1 MEFTNVSEALRSLLK
16 SRSITYK
23 DLADKLDMSES
34 GIKKLLTSDDISF
47 NKLNAILSVLDV
59 TLKDLI
65 SLKSQGYAK
74 LTEKQENFLIKHP
87 QHLNFFIQL
96 HHHWIDVEAL
106 KAENHKL
113 SKAKMN
119 QYIDDLVKI
128 EVLEWVDGKL
138 TSSLKDGFTTSD
150 KFNEQ
155 LQKRM
160 YGVVIGSLKNADEY
174 KKSPW
179 LYEGFGHFDLT
190 HKSALELKMAL
201 DDLMKEFSKRTDR
214 EKKLH
219 KKSDLVHCTALLI
232 NTDLKVKDVFPI

>member
-1 MEFTNVSEALRSLLK
+1 MEFTNVSEPLRNLLK
-16 SRSITYK
+16 SRNITYK

-47 NKLNAILSVLDV
+47 NKLNAILSFLDV
-59 TLKDLI
+59 PLKDLI

-74 LTEKQENFLIKHP
+74 LTEKQEIFLSKHP

-96 HHHWIDVEAL
+96 HHHLMNLEIV
-106 KAENHKL
+106 KAENPKL

-128 EVLEWVDGKL
+128 EVLEWVDGTL
-138 TSSLKDGFTTSD
+138 TSSLRDGFTMTD
-150 KFNEQ
+150 KLNEQ

-160 YGVVIGSLKNADEY
+160 YGTVIGSLKNADGY

-179 LYEGFGHFDLT
+179 LYEGFGHFALT
-190 HKSALELKMAL
+190 HKSALEFKMAL
-201 DDLMKEFSKRTDR
+201 ADLLKEFSKRTER
-214 EKKLH
+214 EKTLH
-219 KKSDLVHCTALLI
+219 KRGDLIQCAALLV
-232 NTDLKVKDVFPI
+232 NTDLSVKDIFPI